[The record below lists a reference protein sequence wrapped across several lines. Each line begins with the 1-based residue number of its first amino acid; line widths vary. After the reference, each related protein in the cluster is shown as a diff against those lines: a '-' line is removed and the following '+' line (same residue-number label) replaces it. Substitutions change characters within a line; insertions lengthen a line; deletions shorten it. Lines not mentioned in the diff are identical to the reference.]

1 MNDKAL
7 IELVTHKVLERLKQV
22 TLNPYQIGSQDP
34 CGGCAL
40 RTCAA
45 GQRACDTVVQK
56 QKIPVGV
63 SARHAHVTQEHLEI
77 LYGVGHQLTVHSPL
91 YQPDAFAAKETLTV
105 VGRRMQAIEG
115 LRILGPVRDYSQV
128 ELAQTDAIRLGL
140 NPPIRDSGDLAGS
153 ESIVLVGPQG
163 SVQLE
168 EGAICATRHIHMA
181 PQDAENWG
189 IREGD
194 RLKVRIPGKRALTFE
209 NIQPKISSSYVPQM
223 HLDTDDANAAGLQGG
238 EGVELIRD

>member
-1 MNDKAL
+1 MTRPL
-7 IELVTHKVLERLKQV
+7 IELVTHKVLEQLKQ
-22 TLNPYQIGSQDP
+22 DEEP

-45 GQRACDTVVQK
+45 GQRACDTIAQQ

-77 LYGVGHQLTVHSPL
+77 LYGEGHQLTVHAPL
-91 YQPDAFAAKETLTV
+91 YQPGAFAAKETLTV

-140 NPPIRDSGDLAGS
+140 KSTDSRFGRSRRFRVHCIDWS
-153 ESIVLVGPQG
+153 P
-163 SVQLE
+163 
-168 EGAICATRHIHMA
+168 
-181 PQDAENWG
+181 
-189 IREGD
+189 
-194 RLKVRIPGKRALTFE
+194 RIYSLRRGCNLCDTASSHDSPRCGKLGYT
-209 NIQPKISSSYVPQM
+209 
-223 HLDTDDANAAGLQGG
+223 
-238 EGVELIRD
+238 